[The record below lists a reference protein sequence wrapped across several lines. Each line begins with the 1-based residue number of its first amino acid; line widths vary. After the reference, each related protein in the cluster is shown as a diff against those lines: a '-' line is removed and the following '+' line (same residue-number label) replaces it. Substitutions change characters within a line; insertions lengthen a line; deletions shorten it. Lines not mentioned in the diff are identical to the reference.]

1 MFNLN
6 SNTMKKQF
14 KFFAM
19 ASLLFYLLGC
29 DTDST
34 IEEAPSDDSF
44 KLFTLI
50 NDQDGDYLLE
60 QVLADGESSEVFFK
74 NGVYTMQ
81 MLAEEADKTLQETP
95 LQLVDNELKIVIMS
109 QDDEKISD
117 ISVIGENKNTQKKSS
132 FKISEYLKGYKLS
145 QLVDSSYLIE
155 FEVPKDIVARFKFN
169 KKLQRHE
176 IWVGA
181 GKNDGTTSYVKN
193 FLTLEDTPLN
203 IIFVYDLKKTTRKQ
217 KNNEVYGERYG
228 PPHFFLT

>member
-1 MFNLN
+1 
-6 SNTMKKQF
+6 MKKQF

-117 ISVIGENKNTQKKSS
+117 ISVIGENKNAQKKSS

-181 GKNDGTTSYVKN
+181 GNNDGKTSYVKN